1 MITISLNGF
10 QVNET
15 LVKSLGLKM
24 EYNILKLSN
33 MDILTKEDISYFLY
47 TKHQSLKM
55 ELDHF
60 EEMNECYMDE
70 YAYTKIDGLNEEISL
85 CLMDLD
91 KIENKPQ
98 HSS

>member
-1 MITISLNGF
+1 MITISINGF

-55 ELDHF
+55 ELDRF
-60 EEMNECYMDE
+60 EEMNEGYMDE
-70 YAYTKIDGLNEEISL
+70 YAYAKIDRLNEEISL

-91 KIENKPQ
+91 KIEI
-98 HSS
+98 